1 MIKLEWD
8 QKIKEWKVE
17 DLIVTSI
24 VCDGSAKC
32 STKWGIVGSGSGD
45 VGWTGK
51 DCGKLY
57 SQDCWK
63 DSLRVRSVCHR
74 WTDPHWQR
82 KKNVAGIYE
91 VSAWSSSAREMTWEW
106 FQKKKKSIL
115 KCIPYEKYAQMTD
128 PYGGWSVSRKGLP
141 LWGRWPRGSF
151 CELKRCRV
159 GFTNLEQSVA
169 WHLFVFA
176 IYEF

>member
-17 DLIVTSI
+17 ELIVTSI

-106 FQKKKKSIL
+106 FQKKKNQFWNVYLMKNMHKWQIH
-115 KCIPYEKYAQMTD
+115 MV
-128 PYGGWSVSRKGLP
+128 GGVCRGRVCLCEGGGQKEVSVSWRDAG
-141 LWGRWPRGSF
+141 
-151 CELKRCRV
+151 
-159 GFTNLEQSVA
+159 
-169 WHLFVFA
+169 
-176 IYEF
+176 